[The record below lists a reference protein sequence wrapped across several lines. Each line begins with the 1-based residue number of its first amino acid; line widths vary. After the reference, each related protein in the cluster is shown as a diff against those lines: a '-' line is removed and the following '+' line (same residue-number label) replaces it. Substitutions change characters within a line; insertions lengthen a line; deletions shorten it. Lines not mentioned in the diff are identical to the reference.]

1 MLSNT
6 IAPEKIKLANT
17 WLHEAQNVV
26 IVCHVGP
33 DGDAIGS
40 SLAMAHFVRIL
51 HCIPQVIVPNDFPNF
66 LAWAPGANNIL
77 VYANGANECRTILRD
92 ADIIICLDF
101 NIPSR
106 TGDMKEALVDSPARK
121 IMIDH
126 HLYPDDFCDIVIS
139 HPPISSTC
147 ELVFRFIHQ
156 MGYFPQINHDIASC
170 LYLGM
175 MTDTGSFTYNSNN
188 SEIYAIISMLME
200 KGIDKDEIYRR
211 VNHTYSEER
220 LRLMGILLSQMNV
233 YPEHAALMTLSHAQQ
248 EIHKFKKGDSEG
260 FVNLPLQILGM
271 KMSCF
276 LREDKDKSMIKV
288 SLRSIGDFACNEIA
302 TKYFNGGGHK
312 NASGGEFFGSMSDAI
327 ATYEKAIQDYK
338 DSLMK

>member
-1 MLSNT
+1 MITNT
-6 IAPEKIKLANT
+6 IAPEKIKQANA
-17 WLHEAQNVV
+17 WLHEAKNVV

-40 SLAMAHFVRIL
+40 SLAMAHFVQML
-51 HCIPQVIVPNDFPNF
+51 HCNAQVIVPNDYPDF
-66 LAWAPGANNIL
+66 LAWAPGAKDIL
-77 VYANGANECRTILRD
+77 VYAHGATKCRSLLRD

-106 TGDMKEALVDSPARK
+106 TSDMEDDLVNSPARK

-126 HLYPDDFCDIVIS
+126 HLYPSDFCDIVIS

-175 MTDTGSFTYNSNN
+175 MTDTGSFTYNSND

-200 KGIDKDEIYRR
+200 KGIDKDDIYRR
-211 VNHTYSEER
+211 VNHTYSEDR
-220 LRLMGILLSQMNV
+220 LRLMGVMLSEMNV
-233 YPEHAALMTLSHAQQ
+233 YPQHAALMTLTHTQQ
-248 EIHKFKKGDSEG
+248 ETHNYKKGDSEG

-276 LREDKDKSMIKV
+276 LREDREKGMIKV

-312 NASGGEFFGSMSDAI
+312 NASGGEFFGSMADCVAKYEQAI
-327 ATYEKAIQDYK
+327 LEYK
-338 DSLMK
+338 ENLMK